1 MRISLALS
9 FALLAIPACTL
20 AQSSDSLSPKQ
31 QCNQIIDEAL
41 HDKNPDTRK
50 QAIIALSLANASDH
64 WVGVLDGMLSDNDV
78 PVRIAVV
85 SSLADLKSK
94 KTTDSLHKAL
104 NDDVPEVSFA
114 AAKALFAQG
123 DPAGKDA
130 LLAVLEKETKT
141 SSGFFT
147 KQKRDALRLLHTP
160 GPLFYMV
167 VRQGA
172 AFAPVPGLGEGV
184 SSMHALLVDP
194 GTSGRA
200 GAALLLGREKDD
212 QTLEAL
218 KDALSDKTWSVRAA
232 AVHSI
237 ALRND
242 PALKDVIYPLCL
254 DKAQGVRLRAAVGW
268 LRLDSIPRGSGT
280 PRNRARK
287 SGSGTK

>member
-1 MRISLALS
+1 VIRTSLA
-9 FALLAIPACTL
+9 FIPLFVCPGCLL
-20 AQSSDSLSPKQ
+20 AQSSDSQSPKQ
-31 QCNQIIDEAL
+31 QCKQIIDAAL
-41 HDKNPDTRK
+41 NDKNPDTRK
-50 QAIIALSLANASDH
+50 QAVIALSLANASDH
-64 WVGVLDGMLSDNDV
+64 WIGMLDGMLSDKDV

-85 SSLADLKSK
+85 SSLGDLKSK

-114 AAKALFAQG
+114 AAKALFALG

-141 SSGFFT
+141 SSSFLT
-147 KQKRDALRLLHTP
+147 KQKREALRLLHTP

-167 VRQGA
+167 VKQGA
-172 AFAPVPGLGEGV
+172 GFAPVPGLGEGV

-200 GAALLLGREKDD
+200 GAALLLGREKDKE
-212 QTLEAL
+212 TLDAL
-218 KDALSDKTWSVRAA
+218 EDALSDKLWSVRAA

-237 ALRND
+237 VLRND
-242 PALKDVIYPLCL
+242 PGLKNVIYPLCL

-268 LRLDSIPRGSGT
+268 LRLDSIAKKSRKPPAPGT
-280 PRNRARK
+280 PVV
-287 SGSGTK
+287 TP